1 MSIYVFTV
9 SLMSLMFLRR
19 NILADT
25 ARHTLY
31 KTRLTENVHAE
42 QTKQYLNRNIQTQE
56 KQNTSIGSFMTFY
69 PN

>member
-1 MSIYVFTV
+1 M
-9 SLMSLMFLRR
+9 
-19 NILADT
+19 AAT

-31 KTRLTENVHAE
+31 KTRLTIQVHAE

-69 PN
+69 PD